1 MICSGLV
8 MQKVPTGLKRETV
21 SPKELIFL
29 DVQWMLSTLTHA
41 PDVVWSVNQ
50 FVSIKLEFLWM
61 LGLFFPFSC

>member
-41 PDVVWSVNQ
+41 PDVV
-50 FVSIKLEFLWM
+50 
-61 LGLFFPFSC
+61 